1 MDFQSI
7 ALPTEL
13 YHQPNL
19 VAQIYQLFSKLKQ
32 KFQFIFTYIIFTLM
46 KAENHVLVIDAGNTS
61 IKVGSFINRHLKT
74 VKIFTIKN
82 LHFFEKWL
90 STQVKYDAIVSSV
103 LSNEDTE
110 KIIALLENYLLV
122 SAETELP
129 ITLDYKTKH
138 TLGIDRICN
147 AVYSAA
153 NSSTDYGVTID
164 IGTCVKFDLTGP
176 NKHYI
181 GGSIS
186 PGIQLRYKSL
196 NDYTGKLPL
205 ISTKSKATLIG
216 NDTNS
221 CIHSGVMNGLKAEI
235 TLMMAEYRVQFP
247 SLTFFMTG
255 GDASHF
261 DLVSKNDIF
270 ADENLTLKG
279 LHEIYKHNA

>member
-1 MDFQSI
+1 
-7 ALPTEL
+7 
-13 YHQPNL
+13 L

-32 KFQFIFTYIIFTLM
+32 KFQFFFTYIIFVLM
-46 KAENHVLVIDAGNTS
+46 KVDNKVLVIDAGNTS
-61 IKVGSFINRHLKT
+61 IKVGSFINGHLKT
-74 VKIFTIKN
+74 VEIFNLKN
-82 LHFFEKWL
+82 LDLFEKWL
-90 STQVKYDAIVSSV
+90 CTHAKYNAIVSSV
-103 LSNEDTE
+103 LSNEDT
-110 KIIALLENYLLV
+110 KRLTCLLESYTLV
-122 SAETELP
+122 TAETKLP
-129 ITLDYKTKH
+129 IKLDYKTKH
-138 TLGIDRICN
+138 TLGVDRICN
-147 AVYSAA
+147 AVYSGTY
-153 NSSTDYGVTID
+153 SKTDYCVTID

-176 NKHYI
+176 NQHYI

-205 ISTKSKATLIG
+205 ITTKAKTKLVG

-235 TLMMAEYRVQFP
+235 TMMMAEYRVQFP

-279 LHEIYKHNA
+279 LYEIYKHNA

>member
-19 VAQIYQLFSKLKQ
+19 VAQMYQLFCILKQ
-32 KFQFIFTYIIFTLM
+32 KNRFFFTYVIFDPM
-46 KAENHVLVIDAGNTS
+46 KVDSHVLAIDAGNTS
-61 IKVGSFINRHLKT
+61 IKVGWFINGHLKK
-74 VKIFTIKN
+74 VERFRLN
-82 LHFFEKWL
+82 FLNEFENWL
-90 STQVKYDAIVSSV
+90 NNHSEYKAILSSV
-103 LSNEDTE
+103 LSNRDTE
-110 KIIALLENYLLV
+110 KIVSILDNCFLV
-122 SAETELP
+122 TSETELP
-129 ITLDYKTKH
+129 LILDYETKH

-147 AVYSAA
+147 AVF
-153 NSSTDYGVTID
+153 SSTHTNSDYCATID

-176 NKHYI
+176 NKHYL

-186 PGIQLRYKSL
+186 PGIHLRYKSL

-205 ISTKSKATLIG
+205 ISNKSRANLVGI
-216 NDTNS
+216 DTAS
-221 CIHSGVMNGLKAEI
+221 CIHSGVMNGLRAEI
-235 TLMMAEYRVQFP
+235 TMMMDEYRAQFP
-247 SLTFFMTG
+247 GLTFFMTG
-255 GDASHF
+255 GDASNF